1 MSELLKRGF
10 SIYKIVIQNKLVAA
24 VMMFVSGVM
33 MSISG
38 FTGSGNDTKTMPTA
52 LTVVGAALTLWG
64 AYRIGFLRAGLLS
77 ARGSEEKSIKKRAL
91 VAMAVESV
99 VYFLLVLLGVFLL
112 THEQLMNTVLNIMT
126 GAFTIL
132 NGIFGVLYLLKNRTK
147 IDAVWKFKVVL
158 TLLEF
163 ILGSYF
169 IISSETIT
177 LTALILLGLLTAVAG
192 VLEIIIT
199 ASKESLKNTVKDGQ
213 SILNTLKSGEKPE
226 L

>member
-24 VMMFVSGVM
+24 VMMFVSGIM
-33 MSISG
+33 MSIAG
-38 FTGSGNDTKTMPTA
+38 FTGNGNDTKTMPSA
-52 LTVVGAALTLWG
+52 LIIVGAALTLWG
-64 AYRIGFLRAGLLS
+64 AYRVGFLRANFLA
-77 ARGSEEKSIKKRAL
+77 ARGAEEKTAKKH
-91 VAMAVESV
+91 AMIAMVLESS
-99 VYFLLVLLGVFLL
+99 VYLLLVLLGVFLL

-132 NGIFGVLYLLKNRTK
+132 NGVFGVIYLFKNHAR
-147 IDAVWKFKVVL
+147 IDGIWKFKVIL

-163 ILGSYF
+163 ILGVYF
-169 IISSETIT
+169 IVSSETIT
-177 LTALILLGLLTAVAG
+177 LTALILLGILTAVAG

-199 ASKESLKNTVKDGQ
+199 ASKESIKNTVKDGQ
-213 SILNTLKSGEKPE
+213 SIINTLKSGEKPE